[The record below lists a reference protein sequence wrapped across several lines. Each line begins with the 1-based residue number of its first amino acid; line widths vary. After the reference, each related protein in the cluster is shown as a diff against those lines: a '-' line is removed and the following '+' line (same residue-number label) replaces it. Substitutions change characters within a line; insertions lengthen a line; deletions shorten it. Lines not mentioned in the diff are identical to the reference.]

1 MSRVSFYSFYFLYAV
16 ALVYLAITLPIGPNE
31 ALVYYTTENITLKFL
46 THVTN
51 EWFDNELSFRFPFVL
66 FGLINIPLFYMM
78 SKSYLDK
85 DEESYFATMIFAL
98 LPGIITAS
106 VIVNIAV
113 VVVTL
118 VLLFLIVYKK
128 EKLLW
133 VSIAI
138 MALLLFVHDAS
149 IIFFIGLG
157 LFAISKKDRTL
168 FIFSFIFAVISLIYF
183 NKLDIGG
190 HPSGEF
196 MELIG
201 LYLALFSPFVF
212 IYFFYALYR
221 IWKREKKDILWYISF
236 TAFILSVL
244 LSLRQQV
251 IMTDFTPY
259 VIVAVVLMI
268 LVYKRTL
275 QVRLPQFQRFY
286 KFGFKFVV
294 GSLFFTTFIIVFH
307 KIFFSMI
314 EDKSKHFTSSFYQ
327 PYWQVQ
333 ELREIGENCYTAK
346 NSKRQYQLKYYGIE
360 SCKDGDVPKI
370 HK

>member
-1 MSRVSFYSFYFLYAV
+1 MSRVAFYIFYFLYAM

-31 ALVYYTTENITLKFL
+31 ALVYYTTDDRVLKFL

-51 EWFDNELSFRFPFVL
+51 NWFESGLSFRFPFVL
-66 FGLINIPLFYMM
+66 FGLINIPLFYIM
-78 SKSYLDK
+78 SKSYFK
-85 DEESYFATMIFAL
+85 KEEESYFATMIFAL

-118 VLLFLIVYKK
+118 VLLFLIVYRE

-133 VSIAI
+133 ISIVI
-138 MALLLFVHDAS
+138 MALLLFIHDAS
-149 IIFFIGLG
+149 IIFFIGLSI
-157 LFAISKKDRTL
+157 FAITKRDITL
-168 FIFSFIFAVISLIYF
+168 FIFSLLFAIVSLLYF

-190 HPSGEF
+190 SPSGKF
-196 MELIG
+196 LELIG
-201 LYLALFSPFVF
+201 LYLALFSPLVF

-221 IWKREKKDILWYISF
+221 IWFREKKDILWYISF
-236 TAFILSVL
+236 TAFILSIL

-251 IMTDFTPY
+251 IMTDFAPY

-268 LVYKRTL
+268 LVYQRTV
-275 QVRLPQFQRFY
+275 QVRLPQFQKFY
-286 KFGFKFVV
+286 KLGLKIVV
-294 GSLFFTTFIIVFH
+294 GSLIFTTFIIIFH
-307 KIFFSMI
+307 QLFFSMI
-314 EDKSKHFTSSFYQ
+314 KDKSKHFAYPFYQ

-346 NSKRQYQLKYYGIE
+346 NLKRQYQLKYYGIE
-360 SCKDGDVPKI
+360 SCQE
-370 HK
+370 